1 MENLESAAE
10 QLCRRALALPG
21 AQRSAFLDSA
31 CKGDGESRRRVESL
45 LAEHDRLSG
54 SKSETY
60 DSSDGPPTEALPTLT
75 YGAERRLGRY
85 LIVESL
91 GAGGMGVVYRAR
103 DEKLER
109 DVAIK
114 VLNAGL
120 LVNDEARRHFKRE
133 ALALAK
139 LNHPHIATVYDTG
152 EENGID
158 FIVMELVEG
167 ESLAVKLRRG
177 RMDTKEATSI
187 ALQVAEGLEEAHE
200 HGVIH
205 RDLKPANIM
214 ITPRGRAKVLDFGL
228 AKLFL
233 HGDAGLSMTEAQ
245 GVMGTPMYMSPEQAL
260 GERVDARTDVW
271 SLGVVYYESLAGRPP
286 FEAKSGMA
294 VMRAVV
300 DAPLVPLRELRPDAP
315 MEAEQIAARAL
326 EKDAARRYQTAAEFA
341 RDAQDLVA
349 KLSGSIAPIAPQ
361 KRTRWTLVAGM
372 FAFTVLIAVAGTWV
386 YRRASERRWAR
397 VDAIPRFQS
406 LMDARQPLAAL
417 QVLQQAEKDLPNDAT
432 LRQLAA
438 EKTRSIAINSDPQG
452 ATVEVQDYLFPKSAW
467 LALGTTPLAGVR
479 LPNGYYRWRVSKAG
493 FEQMVAAPET
503 DDSMNFSLTA
513 QQKAPPGMVYV
524 PARSWQS
531 YIAFI
536 GWVGP
541 YKIPPYYVDRFE
553 VTNRDYQKF
562 VDSGGYQ
569 NQENWPAEFE
579 QDGRKLSRQ
588 EAMAMFR
595 DSTGRSGPSTW
606 TAGHFPE
613 GQADY
618 PVTGV
623 SWFEASAYA
632 KFAGKSLP
640 TMAQWY
646 EDAPPDDAEYTV
658 PVSNISGSSAA
669 SVGTYQ
675 GVGPF
680 GTFDMIGNAREWVAN
695 LVDGDARLILGGSWM
710 SPIYLSMS
718 PEALTPYDRA
728 AGNGFRCVLNTD
740 PMPMEATAPVR
751 RVSRDFSKV
760 KPVSDEVFRA
770 YGLLYAYAK
779 SPLNAKSE
787 GIVHETT
794 DWREEKVSFD
804 AAYNGER
811 MSAYLFLPKR
821 AKAPYQTILFF
832 PSARVMFLPPDSN
845 ELGDVKFFDYI
856 LQSGR
861 AVIYPVYEDTYERRM
876 KYTLPGASQAI
887 TMTTDWY
894 KDAARSLDYLDT
906 RPDIDHQAM
915 AYLGVSMGS
924 AAGVIIVPMLQD
936 RLKTAIFLDGGYFMD
951 TPPPGGDQADFARR
965 LKIPVLMVNGRYDY
979 TFPLDKAQNPLFQ
992 MLGTPTNEKSHVV
1005 LDTPHDVTEQRTV
1018 LVKTTLDWLDRYL
1031 GRVE

>member
-1 MENLESAAE
+1 M
-10 QLCRRALALPG
+10 
-21 AQRSAFLDSA
+21 
-31 CKGDGESRRRVESL
+31 RRRVESL
-45 LAEHDRLSG
+45 LAEHDQRTATEA
-54 SKSETY
+54 ETVFTL
-60 DSSDGPPTEALPTLT
+60 DGEPTVALPTLPDGT
-75 YGAERRLGRY
+75 GRKLGRY

-114 VLNAGL
+114 VLNAGM
-120 LVNDEARRHFKRE
+120 LVNDEARRHFRRE

-139 LNHPHIATVYDTG
+139 LNHPHIAAVYDTG
-152 EENGID
+152 EEDGVD
-158 FIVMELVEG
+158 YIVMELVAG

-177 RMDTKEATSI
+177 RLDTKEATAI

-228 AKLFL
+228 AKLFSQ
-233 HGDAGLSMTEAQ
+233 GDAGLSMTEAQ
-245 GVMGTPMYMSPEQAL
+245 AVMGTPMYMSPEQAL

-271 SLGVVYYESLAGRPP
+271 SLGAVYYESLAGRPP

-300 DAPLVPLRELRPDAP
+300 DAPLVPLRALRQDAP
-315 MEAEQIAARAL
+315 AEAEQIAARAL
-326 EKDAARRYQTAAEFA
+326 EKDATRRYQTAAEFA
-341 RDAQDLVA
+341 RDAQDLVLR
-349 KLSGSIAPIAPQ
+349 LSGNVAPIAPQ
-361 KRTRWTLVAGM
+361 KRTRLGLVAAM
-372 FAFTVLIAVAGTWV
+372 LAFTALIAVAGIWI

-397 VDAIPRFQS
+397 VEAIPQFQS

-417 QVLQQAEKDLPNDAT
+417 QVLQRAEKDLPGDAT
-432 LRQLAA
+432 LKQFAA
-438 EKTRSIAINSDPQG
+438 EKTGGLAINSDPQG
-452 ATVEVQDYLFPKSAW
+452 ASVEVQDYLFPKSAW

-479 LPNGYYRWRVSKAG
+479 LPQGYYRWRVSKAG
-493 FEQMVAAPET
+493 FEQMVAAPDT
-503 DDSMNFSLTA
+503 DDTVNFPLMA

-524 PARSWQS
+524 PARSWGA

-562 VDSGGYQ
+562 IDSGSYQ
-569 NQENWPAEFE
+569 KQEYWPAEFE

-595 DSTGRSGPSTW
+595 DASGRAGPSTW

-632 KFAGKSLP
+632 KFAGNSLP

-646 EDAPPDDAEYTV
+646 EDAPPDDAEYTA
-658 PVSNISGSSAA
+658 PLSNISGSTAA
-669 SVGTYQ
+669 PVGTYQ
-675 GVGPF
+675 AVGPF
-680 GTFDMIGNAREWVAN
+680 GTFDMVGNAREWVAN
-695 LVDGDARLILGGSWM
+695 PVDGDVRLILGGSWM
-710 SPIYLSMS
+710 SPNYLSTN

-728 AGNGFRCVLNTD
+728 AGNGFRCVLNPE
-740 PMPMEATAPVR
+740 PMPKEVTAPVR
-751 RVSRDFSKV
+751 RVSREFSKV
-760 KPVSDEVFRA
+760 KPVNDEVFRA

-787 GIVHETT
+787 GVVHETA

-821 AKAPYQTILFF
+821 AKAPYQTIVFF
-832 PSARVMFLPPDSN
+832 PRARVMFLPPNSN

-861 AVIYPVYEDTYERRM
+861 AVIYP
-876 KYTLPGASQAI
+876 
-887 TMTTDWY
+887 
-894 KDAARSLDYLDT
+894 
-906 RPDIDHQAM
+906 
-915 AYLGVSMGS
+915 
-924 AAGVIIVPMLQD
+924 
-936 RLKTAIFLDGGYFMD
+936 
-951 TPPPGGDQADFARR
+951 
-965 LKIPVLMVNGRYDY
+965 
-979 TFPLDKAQNPLFQ
+979 
-992 MLGTPTNEKSHVV
+992 
-1005 LDTPHDVTEQRTV
+1005 
-1018 LVKTTLDWLDRYL
+1018 
-1031 GRVE
+1031 